1 MNYKKRKSRFNARPV
16 LLACILLLPIG
27 WASAS
32 PPSAISAGT
41 SVQSVSTVHG
51 KTAAFQVAL
60 QTGID
65 TSAFQ
70 QQAKSS
76 PFSSTST
83 DVVVTTTRRFTTSVT
98 QAVNDLLPSN
108 SGSAHT
114 LWSDGDTATYSW
126 TSGCTRFTETFTWEG
141 GATGGWVET
150 GLSMTAV
157 PGCKAPTG

>member
-1 MNYKKRKSRFNARPV
+1 MNGTGRKSRFGTGSV
-16 LLACILLLPIG
+16 LLACLLLLPIG

-32 PPSAISAGT
+32 PPGVISAGT
-41 SVQSVSTVHG
+41 AVESVITVHG

-83 DVVVTTTRRFTTSVT
+83 DVVVTTTRRFTAPMT

-114 LWSDGDTATYSW
+114 LWGDGDTATYSW
-126 TSGCTRFTETFTWEG
+126 TSGCTRFTEIFTWEG